1 MCIIGVCVSCVAWV
15 LKMSVEESTIFFT
28 HHLEHL
34 LDNSKSSDSDIAV
47 VYAWFFA
54 VGWSVCWAVL
64 ASLLVV
70 VGHPPAS
77 GSGVP
82 EVIGYLNGV
91 DIKEIISIRTFVVKL
106 FSCIFINISG
116 LPVGAEGPIIH
127 LLLADP
133 GTNCELSTT
142 FRCAVVR
149 EVAKTMGALQELKI
163 WHGDLRSAHVVVFHT
178 EVEPGLV
185 NVKLDLSRSPWLTQ
199 VCGPPAWQSPE
210 RAKAGPSPLVT
221 HPNAEVWSL
230 GCLVLEAFSHPYT
243 PPFGNASAQDIR
255 ERLRQGERPTGLSL
269 FMQSTPLTQES
280 ESGIF
285 KKKKNCKYSAKTF
298 ALLRGEVLPFLYKAF
313 QVRIIIV
320 GLMVFLHHNYRLR
333 SSHSSV
339 TFRPTISFPYL

>member
-1 MCIIGVCVSCVAWV
+1 MMCIIGVCVSCVAWV

-149 EVAKTMGALQELKI
+149 EVKPTNTMRVCLSPHLAVHLLALHAGGQDY
-163 WHGDLRSAHVVVFHT
+163 G
-178 EVEPGLV
+178 
-185 NVKLDLSRSPWLTQ
+185 
-199 VCGPPAWQSPE
+199 
-210 RAKAGPSPLVT
+210 RASG
-221 HPNAEVWSL
+221 
-230 GCLVLEAFSHPYT
+230 
-243 PPFGNASAQDIR
+243 AQDLAR
-255 ERLRQGERPTGLSL
+255 
-269 FMQSTPLTQES
+269 
-280 ESGIF
+280 
-285 KKKKNCKYSAKTF
+285 
-298 ALLRGEVLPFLYKAF
+298 
-313 QVRIIIV
+313 
-320 GLMVFLHHNYRLR
+320 
-333 SSHSSV
+333 
-339 TFRPTISFPYL
+339 

>member
-116 LPVGAEGPIIH
+116 LPVGAAYYSSPAGRPRHQLRAQYH
-127 LLLADP
+127 LSLR
-133 GTNCELSTT
+133 GGSGGQTNQHNARLSLPSPRLSSSCPARRWPRLWAR
-142 FRCAVVR
+142 FR
-149 EVAKTMGALQELKI
+149 
-163 WHGDLRSAHVVVFHT
+163 S
-178 EVEPGLV
+178 
-185 NVKLDLSRSPWLTQ
+185 SRSGTVTCAARTWWFFTQ
-199 VCGPPAWQSPE
+199 RWSP
-210 RAKAGPSPLVT
+210 G
-221 HPNAEVWSL
+221 W
-230 GCLVLEAFSHPYT
+230 
-243 PPFGNASAQDIR
+243 
-255 ERLRQGERPTGLSL
+255 
-269 FMQSTPLTQES
+269 
-280 ESGIF
+280 
-285 KKKKNCKYSAKTF
+285 
-298 ALLRGEVLPFLYKAF
+298 
-313 QVRIIIV
+313 
-320 GLMVFLHHNYRLR
+320 
-333 SSHSSV
+333 
-339 TFRPTISFPYL
+339 